1 MCAELEIS
9 NTPRADHAQYLASW
23 VAVLK
28 GDTKAIFSAASLA
41 TRTVDYLVDLQPKP
55 DAEPDEKSSADPARP
70 LPEEASSDL
79 AAPKGPR

>member
-41 TRTVDYLVDLQPKP
+41 TRTVDYLVGLQPKP
-55 DAEPDEKSSADPARP
+55 DAEPEEKASADPVRP
-70 LPEEASSDL
+70 LPDESGSDR